1 VHRWCWRLLVFARP
15 VWFRGAAHAD
25 LCDLRFQ
32 PSQGRLASFGLSRGR
47 RAGRHAGGRVSRSV
61 RHSRFGVWCGPFVG
75 SSVSSPTVVV
85 KGGGVHL
92 PTVWDGLSGV
102 ALMVCRGLSRQD
114 RPLSW
119 KAWEFER
126 PAAGIVGALVP
137 DYRAANPGGPAG
149 QGAGDDVAALSSA
162 LERGRVGLVA
172 SITTSGTSARSRCSR
187 RARTSHLWLIP
198 TP

>member
-1 VHRWCWRLLVFARP
+1 VVLAAAGVCSSGLVP
-15 VWFRGAAHAD
+15 GSAHAD

-47 RAGRHAGGRVSRSV
+47 RAGRHTGGRVSRSV
-61 RHSRFGVWCGPFVG
+61 RHSRFGVWCGR
-75 SSVSSPTVVV
+75 SSVPASHRRPVVG

-92 PTVWDGLSGV
+92 PRVWDGLSGV

-137 DYRAANPGGPAG
+137 DYAQPIRE
-149 QGAGDDVAALSSA
+149 V
-162 LERGRVGLVA
+162 
-172 SITTSGTSARSRCSR
+172 R
-187 RARTSHLWLIP
+187 RAKAQAMMPPRFHRPLSAAA
-198 TP
+198 